1 VSAQLIDTE
10 EWDINVSDEESPLL
24 YSIRTNRETGN
35 AKILYYNE
43 GAGYG
48 YCICP
53 MCGKM
58 TLETE
63 VATDES
69 TPLPSE
75 MNDRYPRDRAKAK
88 YHLAI
93 KGREAGKY
101 CSNSEN
107 KSKYKRNV
115 IIGDLIQTDY
125 SEIRLRHK
133 GWNRW
138 ISNRDDELKL
148 LYTLGIVFTQ
158 SLADVLGKER
168 NAIDFAIMPNGHICI
183 FDTNP
188 GGAGYSNQMK
198 SEDIMKQVLVSSKM
212 ILERADAKK
221 SKDLLLDKFTLRYF
235 KYIDTGKALDWFKEL
250 EN

>member
-1 VSAQLIDTE
+1 M
-10 EWDINVSDEESPLL
+10 L
-24 YSIRTNRETGN
+24 YSIRNNRDTGN

-43 GAGYG
+43 GTGNG
-48 YCICP
+48 YCLCP

-58 TLETE
+58 VLETE
-63 VATDES
+63 VAEDKATK
-69 TPLPSE
+69 LPFD
-75 MNDRYPRDRAKAK
+75 MNDRYPKDKEKAK

-93 KGREAGKY
+93 KGRESGKY
-101 CSNSEN
+101 CSNSAQ
-107 KSKYKRNV
+107 KDKFKRNV

-133 GWNRW
+133 GMNRW

-168 NAIDFAIMPNGHICI
+168 NSIDFAIMPNGHICI

-188 GGAGYSNQMK
+188 GGAGYSNQLK
-198 SEDIMKQVLVSSKM
+198 SADIMSQVLAASKT
-212 ILERADAKK
+212 ILERAEAKR

-235 KYIDTGKALDWFKEL
+235 KYIDIATVLDWFKEL
-250 EN
+250 ES